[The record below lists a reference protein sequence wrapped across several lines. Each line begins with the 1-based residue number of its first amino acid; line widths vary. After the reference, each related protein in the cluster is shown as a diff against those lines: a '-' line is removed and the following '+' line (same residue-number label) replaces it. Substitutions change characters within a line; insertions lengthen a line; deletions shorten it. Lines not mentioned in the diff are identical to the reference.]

1 MSTEIQAPFGL
12 APDGGIAVITDAN
25 EQTSQHI
32 EALCA
37 TGPGER
43 VVLCSYGVAM
53 RNAVFAPSDQVI
65 SQVLLNNVTAA
76 MQTWESSVQVL
87 SVNVAAAEGVPSNS
101 ATVTINWTPKAPQN
115 PANPGIFTATVLV
128 GGQVI

>member
-1 MSTEIQAPFGL
+1 MSTELQTPFGL
-12 APDGGIAVITDAN
+12 APDGSIAVMSDPNTL
-25 EQTSQHI
+25 TSKHI

-43 VVLCSYGVAM
+43 VILSSYGVAM
-53 RNAVFAPSDQVI
+53 RNAVFAPSDQI
-65 SQVLLNNVTAA
+65 IAQVLQNSVTTA
-76 MQTWESSVQVL
+76 MANWEPSVQVL
-87 SVNVAAAEGVPSNS
+87 SVNVVAAEGEPSNS

-115 PANPGIFTATVLV
+115 PSNPGVFTATILV